1 MRQLLLYWTIWWQ
14 FALKTSV
21 RFVYCV
27 IWLSIYNIIRK
38 LFAFIE
44 TDCIKMHKTSYW
56 SSKNRVKSDKCK
68 KLFKNLLTNRLKS
81 GRISKFAWENKISH
95 HEKSFKKT
103 KKLFKNLLT
112 NGWGCDII
120 TKLPPKRQR
129 SQLKLEKRLKK
140 IKKVFKNLLTKRK
153 GCDIIDRLSQRE
165 REKIEPW
172 QLNNRRY
179 KYKAKLS

>member
-27 IWLSIYNIIRK
+27 IRLSIYNIIRK

-68 KLFKNLLTNRLKS
+68 KLFKNLLTNGLKS

-95 HEKSFKKT
+95 HEKSFEKNEKTFQKPIDKMVKMWYNNKVAAKKAT
-103 KKLFKNLLT
+103 IATEAWKKVEKNL
-112 NGWGCDII
+112 
-120 TKLPPKRQR
+120 KKF
-129 SQLKLEKRLKK
+129 LK
-140 IKKVFKNLLTKRK
+140 T
-153 GCDIIDRLSQRE
+153 SWQSE
-165 REKIEPW
+165 RVVI
-172 QLNNRRY
+172 
-179 KYKAKLS
+179 